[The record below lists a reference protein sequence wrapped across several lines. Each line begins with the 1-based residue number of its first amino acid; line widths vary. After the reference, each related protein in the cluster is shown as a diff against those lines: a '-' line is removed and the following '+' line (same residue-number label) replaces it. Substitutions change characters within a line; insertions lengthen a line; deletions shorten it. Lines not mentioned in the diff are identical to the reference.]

1 MRAHFLAALPLF
13 ALLGLAACQNGGS
26 DQNQTLGQ
34 KLDNAG
40 TQVRDAVDPPR
51 GPAEKLGRSIDRT
64 MNPD

>member
-1 MRAHFLAALPLF
+1 MRAHALAALPIL
-13 ALLGLAACQNGGS
+13 ALLGLAACQNDGS
-26 DQNQTLGQ
+26 GQNQTLGQ

-40 TQVRDAVDPPR
+40 TQVRDTVDPPR